1 MLRIFAR
8 GYSPAMSELIWRP
21 TAEYLDGSNLSRF
34 MARYGIGSYEEMV
47 RRSVEDVAW
56 YWSQVDRDLGLEWDR
71 PYDRVLDTHQGIEWA
86 TWFGGGLIN
95 IAHNCVDR
103 HAGGDAAERTAVI
116 EEREDGSV
124 RSLTYRDLAAEVGR
138 LANGLRSI
146 GIAKGDRVGVY
157 LPMCVESVVSMMA
170 IAKIGAVY
178 LPIFSGFAPAAV
190 AARLED
196 AGARALISA
205 DGYTHRGRLVEMKEA
220 ADEAA
225 HMIHLP
231 TTLIL
236 RHVGREV
243 EWHRKHDIVWDELL
257 AGQPAEAPTEATEA
271 EDVWMIAYTSGT
283 TGKPK
288 GAVHVHGGFLVK
300 VAAEVAYQVDCRPGD
315 VLHWVT
321 DMGWIMGPW
330 ETVGTLALGATVL
343 LYEGA
348 PTHPGPDR
356 LWALCERHGVT
367 ILGVSPTL
375 IRSLMPSGTGPVQ
388 AHDLSRLRILA
399 STGEPWNPDPYRWYF
414 EHVGGGRC
422 PVINLSGGTEIGAC
436 LLSPYPITELKTA
449 TLRGPSLGMDVDVVD
464 AGGNPVRGGV
474 GELVCRQPWPSM
486 TRGIWGD
493 PDRYLAAYWSA
504 IPGVWRHGDWASI
517 DEDGFWFLHGRSDD
531 TINVAGRRIGPA
543 EIESVLVGD
552 PAVVEAAVIGIPHD
566 VKGEALWCFCVLAGQ
581 PDEGLATRLGDLV
594 DRAIGKPFRPER
606 VVFVPE
612 LPRTRSAK
620 IVRRAIRAVVRG
632 EDPGDIS
639 SLENPDSLAVI
650 ASALA
655 SQHV

>member
-1 MLRIFAR
+1 
-8 GYSPAMSELIWRP
+8 MSELIWRP
-21 TAEYLDGSNLSRF
+21 TAEYLEGANLSRF

-56 YWSQVDRDLGLEWDR
+56 YWSQVERDLGLEWER

-103 HAGGDAAERTAVI
+103 HATGEAAERTALI

-124 RSLTYRDLAAEVGR
+124 RSRTYRELAAEVGR

-146 GIAKGDRVGVY
+146 GIARGDRVGVY
-157 LPMCVESVVSMMA
+157 LPMCVEAVVSMMA

-178 LPIFSGFAPAAV
+178 LPVFSGFAPAAV

-196 AGARALISA
+196 AGAKALISA
-205 DGYTHRGRLVEMKEA
+205 DGYRHRGKLIAMKEA

-225 HMIHLP
+225 HMVHLP
-231 TTLIL
+231 ITLIL
-236 RHVGREV
+236 RHAGRDV
-243 EWHRKHDIVWDELL
+243 EWHRRHDVVWDELL
-257 AGQPAEAPTEATEA
+257 AEQPTEAPTEPTEA

-300 VAAEVAYQVDCRPGD
+300 VAAEVAYQVDCKPGD

-330 ETVGTLALGATVL
+330 ETVGTLALGGTVL
-343 LYEGA
+343 LHEGT

-375 IRSLMPSGTGPVQ
+375 IRSLMPSGTGPVES
-388 AHDLSRLRILA
+388 HDLSCLRILA
-399 STGEPWNPDPYRWYF
+399 STGEPWNPEPYRWYF

-436 LLSPYPITELKTA
+436 LLSPYPITALKTA

-464 AGGNPVRGGV
+464 AEGHPVRGGV

-504 IPGVWRHGDWASI
+504 IPGVWHHGDWASI

-543 EIESVLVGD
+543 EIESILVSD
-552 PAVVEAAVIGIPHD
+552 PAVVEAAVVGLPHE
-566 VKGEALWCFCVLAGQ
+566 VKGEALWCFCVLAAERE
-581 PDEGLATRLGDLV
+581 EGLAARLADLV
-594 DRAIGKPFRPER
+594 DATIGKPFRPER
-606 VVFVPE
+606 VVFVRD

-639 SLENPDSLAVI
+639 SLENPGSLAVI
-650 ASALA
+650 GSALA
-655 SQHV
+655 SE

>member
-1 MLRIFAR
+1 
-8 GYSPAMSELIWRP
+8 MSELIWRP

-34 MARYGIGSYEEMV
+34 MARYGIESYEEMV

-56 YWSQVDRDLGLEWDR
+56 YWSQVERDLGIEWDR

-95 IAHNCVDR
+95 IARNCVDR
-103 HAGGDAAERTAVI
+103 HATGEAAERTAVI

-170 IAKIGAVY
+170 IAKIGGVY
-178 LPIFSGFAPAAV
+178 LPIFSGFAAAAV

-196 AGARALISA
+196 AGAKALISA

-225 HMIHLP
+225 HMIHLH

-236 RHVGREV
+236 RHMGRDV
-243 EWHRKHDIVWDELL
+243 EWHRKHDVVWDELL
-257 AGQPAEAPTEATEA
+257 AEQPADAPTEATEA

-330 ETVGTLALGATVL
+330 ETVGTLALGGTVL

-348 PTHPGPDR
+348 PSHPAPDR

-375 IRSLMPSGTGPVQ
+375 IRSLMPSGTGPVE
-388 AHDLSRLRILA
+388 AHNLSRLRILA
-399 STGEPWNPDPYRWYF
+399 STGEPWNPEPYRWYF
-414 EHVGGGRC
+414 EHVGRSRC

-493 PDRYLAAYWSA
+493 PDRYLATYWSA
-504 IPGVWRHGDWASI
+504 FPGVWRHGDWASI
-517 DEDGFWFLHGRSDD
+517 DKDGFWFLHGRSDD

-552 PAVVEAAVIGIPHD
+552 PAVVEAAVIGIPHE
-566 VKGEALWCFCVLAGQ
+566 VKGEAVWCFCVLQAE
-581 PDEGLATRLGDLV
+581 PEHGLAGRLAGLV
-594 DRAIGKPFRPER
+594 ETQIGKPFRPER
-606 VVFVPE
+606 VVFVAE
-612 LPRTRSAK
+612 LPHTRSAK
-620 IVRRAIRAVVRG
+620 IVRRAIRAAVLG
-632 EDPGDIS
+632 ADPGDLT
-639 SLENPDSLAVI
+639 SLENPRAVAAI
-650 ASALA
+650 GSAVRR
-655 SQHV
+655 Q

>member
-1 MLRIFAR
+1 
-8 GYSPAMSELIWRP
+8 MSELIWRP

-56 YWSQVDRDLGLEWDR
+56 YWSQVERDLGLEWDR
-71 PYDRVLDTHQGIEWA
+71 SYDRVLDTRQGIEWA

-196 AGARALISA
+196 AGGKALVSA

-225 HMIHLP
+225 HMIHLH

-236 RHVGREV
+236 RHVGRPV
-243 EWHRKHDIVWDELL
+243 EWHRKHDVVWDELL
-257 AGQPAEAPTEATEA
+257 AEQPAEAPTEPTEA

-330 ETVGTLALGATVL
+330 ETVGTLALGGTVL

-348 PTHPGPDR
+348 PTYPAPDR
-356 LWALCERHGVT
+356 LWALCERHGVS

-375 IRSLMPSGTGPVQ
+375 IRSLMPSGTGPVE

-399 STGEPWNPDPYRWYF
+399 STGEPWNPEPYRWYF

-436 LLSPYPITELKTA
+436 LLSPYPITELKVA

-493 PDRYLAAYWSA
+493 PDRYLATYWSA

-566 VKGEALWCFCVLAGQ
+566 VKGEALWCFCVLAGA

-594 DRAIGKPFRPER
+594 DRAIGRPFRPER
-606 VVFVPE
+606 VVFVPD
-612 LPRTRSAK
+612 LPHTRSAK

-650 ASALA
+650 GSALA
-655 SQHV
+655 SQQV

>member
-1 MLRIFAR
+1 
-8 GYSPAMSELIWRP
+8 MSELIWRP

-56 YWSQVDRDLGLEWDR
+56 YWSQVERDLGLEWDR

-146 GIAKGDRVGVY
+146 GITKGDRVGVY

-225 HMIHLP
+225 HMIHLH

-236 RHVGREV
+236 RHVGRPV
-243 EWHRKHDIVWDELL
+243 EWHRKHDVVWDELL
-257 AGQPAEAPTEATEA
+257 AEQPAEAPTEATEA

-330 ETVGTLALGATVL
+330 ETVGTLALGGTVL

-348 PTHPGPDR
+348 PTYPAPDR

-375 IRSLMPSGTGPVQ
+375 IRSLMPSGTGPVE

-399 STGEPWNPDPYRWYF
+399 STGEPWNPEPYRWYF

-436 LLSPYPITELKTA
+436 LLSPYPITELKVA

-474 GELVCRQPWPSM
+474 GELICRQPWPSM

-493 PDRYLAAYWSA
+493 PDRYLATYWSA

-552 PAVVEAAVIGIPHD
+552 PAVVEAAVIGIPHE
-566 VKGEALWCFCVLAGQ
+566 VKGEALWCFCVLAGA
-581 PDEGLATRLGDLV
+581 PDEDLATRLGDLI
-594 DRAIGKPFRPER
+594 DRAIGRPFRPER

-612 LPRTRSAK
+612 LPHTRSAK

-650 ASALA
+650 GSALA
-655 SQHV
+655 SHM

>member
-1 MLRIFAR
+1 
-8 GYSPAMSELIWRP
+8 MSELIWRP
-21 TAEYLDGSNLSRF
+21 TAEYLDGANLSRF

-56 YWSQVDRDLGLEWDR
+56 YWSQVERDLGLEWER

-103 HAGGDAAERTAVI
+103 HAASEAAERTAVI

-124 RSLTYRDLAAEVGR
+124 RSRTYRELAAEVGR

-146 GIAKGDRVGVY
+146 GIARGDRVGVY
-157 LPMCVESVVSMMA
+157 LPMCVEAVVSMMA

-178 LPIFSGFAPAAV
+178 LPVFSGFAPAAV

-205 DGYTHRGRLVEMKEA
+205 DGYRHRGKLIRMKEA

-225 HMIHLP
+225 HMVHLP
-231 TTLIL
+231 ITLIL
-236 RHVGREV
+236 RHAGRDV
-243 EWHRKHDIVWDELL
+243 EWHRRHDVVWDELL
-257 AGQPAEAPTEATEA
+257 AEQPTEAPTEPTEA

-283 TGKPK
+283 TGRPK

-330 ETVGTLALGATVL
+330 ETVGTLALGGTVL

-367 ILGVSPTL
+367 ILGLSPTL
-375 IRSLMPSGTGPVQ
+375 IRSLMPSGTGPVES
-388 AHDLSRLRILA
+388 HDLSHLRILA
-399 STGEPWNPDPYRWYF
+399 STGEPWNPEPYRWYF
-414 EHVGGGRC
+414 EHAGGGRC

-436 LLSPYPITELKTA
+436 LLSPYPITALKTA

-464 AGGNPVRGGV
+464 AEGHPVRGGV

-504 IPGVWRHGDWASI
+504 IPGVWHHGDWASI

-543 EIESVLVGD
+543 EIESVLVSD
-552 PAVVEAAVIGIPHD
+552 PAVVEAAVVGLPHE
-566 VKGEALWCFCVLAGQ
+566 VKGEALWCFCILAGE
-581 PDEGLATRLGDLV
+581 PEEGLATRLEDLI
-594 DRAIGKPFRPER
+594 DATIGKPFRPER
-606 VVFVPE
+606 VVFVRD

-639 SLENPDSLAVI
+639 SLENPGALAAI
-650 ASALA
+650 ESALV
-655 SQHV
+655 QQ

>member
-1 MLRIFAR
+1 
-8 GYSPAMSELIWRP
+8 MSELIWRP

-56 YWSQVDRDLGLEWDR
+56 YWSQVERDLGLEWDR
-71 PYDRVLDTHQGIEWA
+71 PYERVLDTHQGIEWA
-86 TWFGGGLIN
+86 TWFAGGLIN

-103 HAGGDAAERTAVI
+103 HAAGDAAERTAVI

-196 AGARALISA
+196 AGAKALISA

-225 HMIHLP
+225 HMIHLH

-236 RHVGREV
+236 RHVGRPV
-243 EWHRKHDIVWDELL
+243 EWHRKHDVVWDELL
-257 AGQPAEAPTEATEA
+257 AEQPAEAPTEPTEA

-300 VAAEVAYQVDCRPGD
+300 VAAEVAYQVDCKPGD

-330 ETVGTLALGATVL
+330 ETVGTLALG
-343 LYEGA
+343 G
-348 PTHPGPDR
+348 
-356 LWALCERHGVT
+356 
-367 ILGVSPTL
+367 
-375 IRSLMPSGTGPVQ
+375 
-388 AHDLSRLRILA
+388 
-399 STGEPWNPDPYRWYF
+399 
-414 EHVGGGRC
+414 
-422 PVINLSGGTEIGAC
+422 
-436 LLSPYPITELKTA
+436 
-449 TLRGPSLGMDVDVVD
+449 
-464 AGGNPVRGGV
+464 
-474 GELVCRQPWPSM
+474 
-486 TRGIWGD
+486 
-493 PDRYLAAYWSA
+493 
-504 IPGVWRHGDWASI
+504 
-517 DEDGFWFLHGRSDD
+517 
-531 TINVAGRRIGPA
+531 
-543 EIESVLVGD
+543 
-552 PAVVEAAVIGIPHD
+552 
-566 VKGEALWCFCVLAGQ
+566 
-581 PDEGLATRLGDLV
+581 
-594 DRAIGKPFRPER
+594 
-606 VVFVPE
+606 
-612 LPRTRSAK
+612 
-620 IVRRAIRAVVRG
+620 
-632 EDPGDIS
+632 
-639 SLENPDSLAVI
+639 
-650 ASALA
+650 
-655 SQHV
+655 

>member
-1 MLRIFAR
+1 V
-8 GYSPAMSELIWRP
+8 SELIWQP
-21 TAEYLDGSNLSRF
+21 SPEYVERSNLARF
-34 MARYGIGSYEEMV
+34 MARHGIGSYEEMV

-56 YWSQVDRDLGLEWDR
+56 YWSEVERDLGLEWDR
-71 PYDRVLDTHQGIEWA
+71 PYDRVLDTRQGVEWA
-86 TWFGGGLIN
+86 TWFGGGFIN

-103 HAGGDAAERTAVI
+103 HAAGEAGQRTAVI
-116 EEREDGSV
+116 EEREDGST
-124 RSLTYRDLAAEVGR
+124 RSVTYRELAAEVGR

-146 GIAKGDRVGVY
+146 GISKGDPVGVY
-157 LPMCVESVVSMMA
+157 LPMCVEAVVSMMA
-170 IAKIGAVY
+170 IAKIGAIY

-190 AARLED
+190 AARLQD
-196 AGARALISA
+196 AGAKALISA
-205 DGYTHRGRLVEMKEA
+205 DGYTHRGKVIEMKEA
-220 ADEAA
+220 ADQAA
-225 HMIHLP
+225 HMIHLHK
-231 TTLIL
+231 TLIL
-236 RHVGREV
+236 RHTGREV
-243 EWHRKHDIVWDELL
+243 AWHRRHDIVWDELMD
-257 AGQPAEAPTEATEA
+257 GQPDEAQTEATEA

-300 VAAEVAYQVDCRPGD
+300 VAAEVAYQVDCKPGD

-330 ETVGTLALGATVL
+330 ETVGTLALGGTLL

-348 PTHPGPDR
+348 PSHPAPDR
-356 LWALCERHGVT
+356 LWELCERHGVT

-375 IRSLMPSGTGPVQ
+375 IRSLMPSGTAPVE

-399 STGEPWNPDPYRWYF
+399 STGEPWNPEPYLWYF
-414 EHVGGGRC
+414 HHVGGGRC
-422 PVINLSGGTEIGAC
+422 PIINLSGGTEIGAC
-436 LLSPYPITELKTA
+436 LLSPHPINDLKA
-449 TLRGPSLGMDVDVVD
+449 MTLRGPSLGMDVDVVD
-464 AGGNPVRGGV
+464 AAGSPVRGGV

-493 PDRYLAAYWSA
+493 PDRYLATYWSSF
-504 IPGVWRHGDWASI
+504 PGVWRHGDWASI

-552 PAVVEAAVIGIPHD
+552 PAVVEAAAVGIPHE
-566 VKGEALWCFCVLAGQ
+566 VKGEAVWCFCVLSGEPA
-581 PDEGLATRLGDLV
+581 EGLAARLAGLV
-594 DRAIGKPFRPER
+594 ETQIGKPFRPER
-606 VVFVPE
+606 MVFVGD

-632 EDPGDIS
+632 EDPGDLT
-639 SLENPDSLAVI
+639 SLENPAALDAI
-650 ASALA
+650 ERALA
-655 SQHV
+655 PS

>member
-1 MLRIFAR
+1 
-8 GYSPAMSELIWRP
+8 MSELIWRP

-56 YWSQVDRDLGLEWDR
+56 YWSQVERDLGLEWDG
-71 PYDRVLDTHQGIEWA
+71 PHDRGLGTRQGIEWA

-124 RSLTYRDLAAEVGR
+124 PSLTYRDLAAEVGR

-146 GIAKGDRVGVY
+146 GIATGDRVGVY

-170 IAKIGAVY
+170 LAKIGAVY
-178 LPIFSGFAPAAV
+178 LPIFSRFAPAAV
-190 AARLED
+190 RVRLED
-196 AGARALISA
+196 AGAKALISA

-225 HMIHLP
+225 HMIHLH

-236 RHVGREV
+236 RHVGRPA
-243 EWHRKHDIVWDELL
+243 EWDRQHDVGWDELL
-257 AGQPAEAPTEATEA
+257 AEQPAEAPTEPTEA

-288 GAVHVHGGFLVK
+288 GALHVHGGFLVK

-330 ETVGTLALGATVL
+330 ETVGTLALGGTVL

-348 PTHPGPDR
+348 PTYPAPDR
-356 LWALCERHGVT
+356 LWALCERHGVS

-375 IRSLMPSGTGPVQ
+375 IRSLMPSGTGPVE

-399 STGEPWNPDPYRWYF
+399 STGEPWNPEPYRWYF

-436 LLSPYPITELKTA
+436 LVSPHALTQLKVA

-493 PDRYLAAYWSA
+493 PDRYLATYWSA

-552 PAVVEAAVIGIPHD
+552 PAVVEAAVIGIPHE
-566 VKGEALWCFCVLAGQ
+566 VKGEALWCFCVLAGE
-581 PDEGLATRLGDLV
+581 PDEDLATRLGDLV
-594 DRAIGKPFRPER
+594 ERAIGKPFRPER
-606 VVFVPE
+606 VVFVPD
-612 LPRTRSAK
+612 LPRTRAAK
-620 IVRRAIRAVVRG
+620 IVPRAIRAVVRG

-650 ASALA
+650 GSALA
-655 SQHV
+655 SQQV